1 MTRMR
6 RRSETLSLKVGA
18 IKVMCQEARGETE
31 RVLKDMGR
39 VLQGVAEGIGWA
51 EGETGNIG
59 GSSGA

>member
-6 RRSETLSLKVGA
+6 RRSDMLSLKIGDM
-18 IKVMCQEARGETE
+18 KVMHEEARGETE
-31 RVLKDMGR
+31 RVLKDMGS
-39 VLQGVAEGIGWA
+39 VLQGVADRIGWA